1 MKYKATLCGKIFGP
15 DGPVAPVIKPNGYA
29 HFSQSE
35 GYGKPNQTLWHR
47 FVYEFWK
54 GEIPKGKVIDHKNGN
69 RLDNRLSNLQII
81 SQRDNVRKGLS
92 TKISEEVA
100 YYIRNSSERGVT
112 LAKEFG
118 ISQQTVCDIR
128 KGRRWKTNN

>member
-1 MKYKATLCGKIFGP
+1 MYTASLCGRIYGP
-15 DGPVAPVIKPNGYA
+15 RGELQPVLKTNGYA
-29 HFSQSE
+29 YFSQSE

-47 FVYEFWK
+47 FVYEFWR
-54 GEIPKGKVIDHKNGN
+54 GAIPAGLVIDHINGD
-69 RLDNRLSNLQII
+69 RLDNRLCNLQTLTPKE
-81 SQRDNVRKGLS
+81 NVRKGLS

-100 YYIRNSSERGVT
+100 SYIRNSPERGVT

-118 ISQQTVCDIR
+118 ISQQTVCNIR